1 MTPLLRED
9 RMLIGGKLVDASDGA
24 TYDNVNPAT
33 EQVIG
38 AAADAADED
47 VDAAV
52 AAARAAFDDT
62 DWATDHAFRASCLTQ
77 LQDALRR
84 HAEGLRATVVAEVG
98 APVLLTHSAQ
108 LDGPINGLSYAAE
121 LAETYPWRQDLGE
134 IDTFTGRATRYIRR
148 EAAGVVAAIVPWN
161 FPMQIQLAKLGPA
174 LAAGCT
180 AVLKAA
186 PATPWSASVLGRI
199 VAEETDIPPGVLNVI
214 TSSRASVGQRLVED
228 PRVDV
233 VSFTGSTATGR
244 AIMAAAAPT
253 VKRLFLELGGKSALV
268 VLDDADMELA
278 SVIAAFQVT
287 THAGQGCAIT
297 SRLLLPRQRFD
308 EGVDAVVSMLAGIGY
323 GDPTDAS
330 NMMGPLISEQQ
341 RQRVLGYI
349 SSARDEGGT
358 VVTGGKVPDHLPT
371 GYYVE
376 PTVITGLGP
385 QATAVREEIFGP
397 VLCVL
402 PHDGD
407 DDAVRLANDSIYGLS
422 GGVVSTDLDR
432 ARAVAG
438 RLRTG
443 TVGINGG
450 LWHAP
455 DVPFGGYKQS
465 GVGRESGLAGFEEYL
480 EVKSVAEPA

>member
-1 MTPLLRED
+1 VLREQ
-9 RMLIGGKLVDASDGA
+9 RMLIGGKLVEASDGA

-33 EQVIG
+33 EQVLG
-38 AAADAADED
+38 VAADASDDD

-52 AAARAAFDDT
+52 AAARTAFDDT
-62 DWATDHAFRASCLTQ
+62 KWSTDHAFRAACLLQ
-77 LQDALRR
+77 LQAALTR
-84 HAEGLRATVVAEVG
+84 HREGLRAMVVAEVG
-98 APVLLTHSAQ
+98 SPILLTYSAQ
-108 LDGPINGLSYAAE
+108 LDGPIAALSYAAE
-121 LAETYPWRQDLGE
+121 LAESYPWRHDLGE
-134 IDTFTGRATRYIRR
+134 IDTFSGRASRHIQR

-161 FPMQIQLAKLGPA
+161 FPMQIQLAKVGPA

-186 PATPWSASVLGRI
+186 PATPWSSSVLGRL
-199 VAEETDIPPGVLNVI
+199 VAEETDIPPGVLNII
-214 TSSRASVGQRLVED
+214 TSSRTAAGQRLVED

-268 VLDDADMELA
+268 VLDDADMALA
-278 SVIAAFQVT
+278 SVIAAFQMT
-287 THAGQGCAIT
+287 AHAGQGCAIT
-297 SRLLLPRQRFD
+297 SRLLLPRARFD
-308 EGVDAVVSMLAGIGY
+308 EGVEAVISVLAGISY

-341 RQRVLGYI
+341 RKRVLGYI
-349 SSARDEGGT
+349 ASGLAQGGT
-358 VVTGGKVPDHLPT
+358 AVAGGGVPAHLDV
-371 GYYVE
+371 GFFVE
-376 PTVITGLGP
+376 PTVLVGLGP
-385 QATAVREEIFGP
+385 DATAVREEIFGP

-407 DDAVRLANDSIYGLS
+407 DHAVALANDSVYGLS
-422 GGVVSTDLDR
+422 GGVISADVER
-432 ARAVAG
+432 ARRVAD

-465 GVGRESGLAGFEEYL
+465 GVGRESGVAGFEEYL
-480 EVKSVAEPA
+480 EIKSVAVPV